1 MNKTC
6 MKNDFA
12 IHIANGVNI
21 LQKKKKK
28 IRLTQ
33 AAQTLAI
40 NVFI

>member
-21 LQKKKKK
+21 LQKKK